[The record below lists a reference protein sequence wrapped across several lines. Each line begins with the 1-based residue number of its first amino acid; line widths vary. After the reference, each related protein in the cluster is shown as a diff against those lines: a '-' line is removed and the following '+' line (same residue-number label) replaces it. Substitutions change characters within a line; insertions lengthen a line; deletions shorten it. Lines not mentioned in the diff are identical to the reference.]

1 MILGVSQCKVPI
13 PLDEDER
20 RRRRQQKSKK
30 DALEIHKFLYKTQV
44 VFPPSN
50 IQQASTSQQF
60 TLPAGEHTYD
70 FSIVIPDNMACDKI
84 KQPGSLS
91 LSRWVIDSSG
101 IDYARE
107 AAAHMLGPLPPSLSD
122 MGNTASVRYFLKA
135 TISRT
140 SFYKMNIRV
149 FKPIVYLPPDEDLNS
164 QKAREIMFVRRNL
177 LLCVDTQPPVPAE
190 DLRNKGKGKSG
201 GFMKTLFGSSN
212 SNFPLISQNAA
223 TASITFEMRYPAT
236 ASFVPVK
243 PNLPFQLYAISTRNP
258 EQFNQNGFM
267 MVQDLIVKL
276 FATTKTRAQIYSKEA
291 TQCLTLLE
299 AHNLNIPLDWTKAK
313 FVRNQQYG
321 ESWEMELPSAL
332 WEKTIIPDFVPPTF
346 NMCNIQRYYAFEV
359 IGGFSGTPGGPV
371 QLVSLIPPITVMSG
385 LSKKQQPSIP
395 SRPGKSGAAPE
406 GGDLPP
412 PSYDT
417 VVYQDEYGG
426 DASAAVA
433 AQASDKASAG
443 PGAAPGTGSG
453 SGAVSG
459 SVSGAVSGAVPGY
472 EDRRTFGQ
480 APGYYEN
487 LEQFSTDTKS

>member
-1 MILGVSQCKVPI
+1 
-13 PLDEDER
+13 
-20 RRRRQQKSKK
+20 
-30 DALEIHKFLYKTQV
+30 
-44 VFPPSN
+44 
-50 IQQASTSQQF
+50 
-60 TLPAGEHTYD
+60 
-70 FSIVIPDNMACDKI
+70 MACERI
-84 KQPGSLS
+84 KQPGTLS
-91 LSRWVIDSSG
+91 LSRWVVDSSG

-107 AAAHMLGPLPPSLSD
+107 ASAHMLGPLPPSLSD
-122 MGNTASVRYFLKA
+122 MGTTASVRYFLKA

-149 FKPIVYLPPDEDLNS
+149 FKPIVYLPPDEELNP

-177 LLCVDTQPPVPAE
+177 TLCVDSQPPVPVE
-190 DLRNKGKGKSG
+190 DPRNKGKGKGG
-201 GFMKTLFGSSN
+201 GFMKSLFGSSN
-212 SNFPLISQNAA
+212 SNYPLIGQNAA

-276 FATTKTRAQIYSKEA
+276 YATTKTRAQAYSKEA

-299 AHNLNIPLDWTKAK
+299 THNLNIPLDWTKAK

-385 LSKKQQPSIP
+385 LSKKQQPSMP
-395 SRPGKSGAAPE
+395 SRPSKAGAALPE
-406 GGDLPP
+406 SGDLPP

-426 DASAAVA
+426 DASAAAA
-433 AQASDKASAG
+433 AQASDKTSAG
-443 PGAAPGTGSG
+443 PGAAPGSG
-453 SGAVSG
+453 PGAK
-459 SVSGAVSGAVPGY
+459 SGAVPGY